1 MVDIAGFLRASI
13 NTLKLAHKSDREE
26 FYLYMKLTLL
36 GLAVVGTIGYIV
48 QLIGSLLRLQG

>member
-1 MVDIAGFLRASI
+1 MDIAGFLRASI